1 MRELMLSALAMVALP
16 AVAAGPA
23 KPPAAKPVTPGT
35 FVEWTA
41 ANGLR
46 AWTSGGVT
54 ATLTV
59 RRKPDSSIPVITVSA
74 PGMIPLRI
82 EAEEN
87 FGSSSVYVGIG
98 SLKTGEKPS
107 VIVQSWTGGAHCCM
121 HVAVA
126 SPIGGAFRLIDLDSW
141 DGDQIAWPRDVSGD
155 GVADFVFR
163 DQRFLYAF
171 GSYAGSWPPPL
182 VLNLRGL
189 KSVDVSKEPAFR
201 PLYAAEI
208 DEVRKACLEG
218 DELSAGACA
227 GYLADAAR
235 LGQFD
240 AAWAKVTRTKVDTST
255 MRAFLRDHGYIG

>member
-1 MRELMLSALAMVALP
+1 MLAALALVAPFSLG
-16 AVAAGPA
+16 AVS
-23 KPPAAKPVTPGT
+23 AAKPIAAGS
-35 FVEWTA
+35 FVEWSSA
-41 ANGLR
+41 KGPR

-54 ATLTV
+54 ATLTL
-59 RRKPDSSIPVITVSA
+59 RRKPDSVIPVITVSA
-74 PGMIPLRI
+74 PGLTPLRI

-87 FGSSSVYVGIG
+87 YGSGTVYVGIG
-98 SLKTGEKPS
+98 SLRTGEKPS

-126 SPIGGAFRLIDLDSW
+126 SPAGRAFRLIEMGSW

-163 DQRFLYAF
+163 DQSFLYTF

-182 VLNLRGL
+182 VINLRGL
-189 KSVDVSKEPAFR
+189 KSVDVSTNPAFR

-208 DEVRKACLEG
+208 DEVRMACLDDG
-218 DELSAGACA
+218 DALSGGACA
-227 GYLADAAR
+227 GYLATAAR

-240 AAWAKVTRTKVDTST
+240 AAWARVARTKVDSGAI
-255 MRAFLRDHGYIG
+255 RAFLRKQGYIR